1 MLILKFLEVGD
12 SIIISSGGFEMQLIV
27 SGKNIHLSPALKD
40 YAEKKLSSIKKYF
53 DHIIEVDVTLSVDE
67 VRDQTRSK
75 VCEVTVWANGIV
87 LRGKKAS
94 EDLYA
99 SIDLVADKIERQVKK
114 YKEKLKEVSR
124 RQASREERNAIH
136 KVFSLGE
143 NLSKDK
149 GSESETGPRKP
160 KIIRSG
166 TFAMKPMFADEAAE
180 QLDLLKQGFYVFS
193 NAETN
198 QINVIYKR
206 SDGNFGLIE
215 PEF

>member
-1 MLILKFLEVGD
+1 
-12 SIIISSGGFEMQLIV
+12 MQIV
-27 SGKNIHLSPALKD
+27 VTGKNIHLSQALKD

-87 LRGKKAS
+87 MRGKKAS

-99 SIDLVADKIERQVKK
+99 SIDMVADKIERQVKK
-114 YKEKLKEVSR
+114 YKDKQRDLPR
-124 RQASREERNAIH
+124 RQPAKEDRMATHSVLSITPKGKVKVAEE
-136 KVFSLGE
+136 E
-143 NLSKDK
+143 EK
-149 GSESETGPRKP
+149 GIAADTAP
-160 KIIRSG
+160 KIVRSG
-166 TFAMKPMFADEAAE
+166 TFPMKPMFADEAAH
-180 QLDLLKQGFYVFS
+180 QLELLKQGFFVFS

>member
-1 MLILKFLEVGD
+1 
-12 SIIISSGGFEMQLIV
+12 MQLIV

-53 DHIIEVDVTLSVDE
+53 DHIIEVDVNLSVNDS
-67 VRDQTRSK
+67 RDVTRTK

-99 SIDLVADKIERQVKK
+99 SIDLAADKIERQVKK
-114 YKEKLKEVSR
+114 YKEKLKERPKRLTSHTDR
-124 RQASREERNAIH
+124 SAMH
-136 KVFSLGE
+136 KVFSLPE
-143 NLSKDK
+143 VPAKTATP
-149 GSESETGPRKP
+149 EAEPAPRAP
-160 KIIRSG
+160 KIVRSG
-166 TFAMKPMFADEAAE
+166 TFAIKPMFADEAAD
-180 QLDLLKQGFYVFS
+180 QLELLKQGFYVFS

-206 SDGNFGLIE
+206 NDGNFELS
-215 PEF
+215 

>member
-1 MLILKFLEVGD
+1 
-12 SIIISSGGFEMQLIV
+12 MQLIV
-27 SGKNIHLSPALKD
+27 SGKNIHLSAALKE
-40 YAEKKLSSIKKYF
+40 YAERKLSTIKKYF

-67 VRDQTRSK
+67 VKDQTRSK

-99 SIDLVADKIERQVKK
+99 SIDIVADKIERQVKK
-114 YKEKLKEVSR
+114 YKEKLKDRPR
-124 RQASREERNAIH
+124 RHTGRDDLSGIHKIISMPEAAGKNKLLGDEDTEASRA
-136 KVFSLGE
+136 
-143 NLSKDK
+143 
-149 GSESETGPRKP
+149 P
-160 KIIRSG
+160 KIVRSG
-166 TFAMKPMFADEAAE
+166 TFAIKPMFADEAAE
-180 QLDLLKQGFYVFS
+180 QLEMLKQGFFVFS
-193 NAETN
+193 NAETS

>member
-1 MLILKFLEVGD
+1 
-12 SIIISSGGFEMQLIV
+12 MQFVV
-27 SGKNIHLSPALKD
+27 SGKNLHLSPALKD

-67 VRDQTRSK
+67 VRDASLSK
-75 VCEVTVWANGIV
+75 ICEVTVWANGIV
-87 LRGKKAS
+87 LRAKKAS

-99 SIDLVADKIERQVKK
+99 SIDMVADKIERQIKK
-114 YKEKLKEVSR
+114 YKEKLKDKPRRQNSR
-124 RQASREERNAIH
+124 ADRQASH
-136 KVFSLGE
+136 KVISFKEEVAPPEVE
-143 NLSKDK
+143 N
-149 GSESETGPRKP
+149 EPAPPREP
-160 KIIRSG
+160 RIVRSG

-180 QLDLLKQGFYVFS
+180 QLDLLRQGFYVFS

>member
-1 MLILKFLEVGD
+1 
-12 SIIISSGGFEMQLIV
+12 MQLIV
-27 SGKNIHLSPALKD
+27 SGKNIHLSAALKE
-40 YAEKKLSSIKKYF
+40 YAERKLSTIKKYF
-53 DHIIEVDVTLSVDE
+53 DHIIEIDVTLSVDE
-67 VRDQTRSK
+67 VKDQTRSK

-99 SIDLVADKIERQVKK
+99 SIDIVADKIERQVKK
-114 YKEKLKEVSR
+114 YKEKLKDRPR
-124 RQASREERNAIH
+124 RHTGRDDMSAIH
-136 KVFSLGE
+136 KVISMPEPLGKLGQPE
-143 NLSKDK
+143 HDEADPSRA
-149 GSESETGPRKP
+149 PR
-160 KIIRSG
+160 IVRSG
-166 TFAMKPMFADEAAE
+166 TFAIKPMFADEAAE
-180 QLDLLKQGFYVFS
+180 QLEMLKQGFFVFS

>member
-1 MLILKFLEVGD
+1 
-12 SIIISSGGFEMQLIV
+12 MQLIV

-53 DHIIEVDVTLSVDE
+53 DHIIEVDVNLSVNDS
-67 VRDQTRSK
+67 RDAAQSK

-114 YKEKLKEVSR
+114 YKEKLKERPKRLNSHEDR
-124 RQASREERNAIH
+124 SAMH
-136 KVFSLGE
+136 KVFSLPEAVGE
-143 NLSKDK
+143 TSTPEEKAA
-149 GSESETGPRKP
+149 SRTP
-160 KIIRSG
+160 KIVRSG
-166 TFAMKPMFADEAAE
+166 TFAIKPMFADEAAN
-180 QLDLLKQGFYVFS
+180 QLELLKQGFYVFS
-193 NAETN
+193 NAETS

-206 SDGNFGLIE
+206 NDGNFGLIE

>member
-1 MLILKFLEVGD
+1 
-12 SIIISSGGFEMQLIV
+12 MQFIV
-27 SGKNIHLSPALKD
+27 SGKNIHLSPALKE
-40 YAEKKLSSIKKYF
+40 YAEKKLSAIKKYF

-67 VRDQTRSK
+67 VKDQTKSK

-99 SIDLVADKIERQVKK
+99 SIDIVADKIERQVKK
-114 YKEKLKEVSR
+114 YKEKMKLMPRR
-124 RQASREERNAIH
+124 RQGARGDEPMSAVHKIISLAGMPSRTEDSDPDVADPLR
-136 KVFSLGE
+136 
-143 NLSKDK
+143 
-149 GSESETGPRKP
+149 TP
-160 KIIRSG
+160 KIVRSG
-166 TFAMKPMFADEAAE
+166 TFAIKPMFSDEAAE
-180 QLDLLKQGFYVFS
+180 QLEMLKQGFFVFS

>member
-1 MLILKFLEVGD
+1 
-12 SIIISSGGFEMQLIV
+12 MQIV
-27 SGKNIHLSPALKD
+27 VTGKNIHLSQALKE
-40 YAEKKLSSIKKYF
+40 YAEKKLSAIKKYF

-67 VRDQTRSK
+67 VKDQTRSK

-87 LRGKKAS
+87 MRGKKAS

-99 SIDLVADKIERQVKK
+99 SIDMVADKIERQVKK
-114 YKEKLKEVSR
+114 YKDKQRDLPR
-124 RQASREERNAIH
+124 RQPNKEERLATH
-136 KVFSLGE
+136 TV
-143 NLSKDK
+143 LSIKTK
-149 GSESETGPRKP
+149 GGKTKETAAAATPAPDQAPR
-160 KIIRSG
+160 IVRSG
-166 TFAMKPMFADEAAE
+166 TFPMKPMFADEAAQ
-180 QLDLLKQGFYVFS
+180 QLELLKQGFFVFS

>member
-1 MLILKFLEVGD
+1 
-12 SIIISSGGFEMQLIV
+12 MQIVV
-27 SGKNIHLSPALKD
+27 SGKNIHLSQALKD
-40 YAEKKLSSIKKYF
+40 YAEKKLASIKKYF
-53 DHIIEVDVTLSVDE
+53 DHIIEVDVNLSTDD

-99 SIDLVADKIERQVKK
+99 SIDMVADKIERQVKK
-114 YKEKLKEVSR
+114 HKEKLKDVPR
-124 RQASREERNAIH
+124 RQTDKKELAAVHSILSLDTLKAKKADVSEEKTGRA
-136 KVFSLGE
+136 
-143 NLSKDK
+143 DR
-149 GSESETGPRKP
+149 SEHR
-160 KIIRSG
+160 IVRSG
-166 TFAMKPMFADEAAE
+166 TFSIKPMFADEAAE
-180 QLDLLKQGFYVFS
+180 QLDLLKQEFYVFS

-206 SDGNFGLIE
+206 TDGNFGLIE

>member
-1 MLILKFLEVGD
+1 
-12 SIIISSGGFEMQLIV
+12 MQIV
-27 SGKNIHLSPALKD
+27 VTGKNIHLSQALKD

-87 LRGKKAS
+87 MRGKKAS

-99 SIDLVADKIERQVKK
+99 SIDMVADKIERQVKK
-114 YKEKLKEVSR
+114 YKDKQRDLPR
-124 RQASREERNAIH
+124 RQPAKEGRMATHSVLSITPKGKNRAAEEEPGAAAD
-136 KVFSLGE
+136 SA
-143 NLSKDK
+143 
-149 GSESETGPRKP
+149 P
-160 KIIRSG
+160 KIVRSG
-166 TFAMKPMFADEAAE
+166 TFPMKPMFADEAAH
-180 QLDLLKQGFYVFS
+180 QLELLKQGFFVFS

>member
-1 MLILKFLEVGD
+1 
-12 SIIISSGGFEMQLIV
+12 MQFV
-27 SGKNIHLSPALKD
+27 VTGKNIHLSQALKD

-67 VRDQTRSK
+67 VKDQTRSK

-87 LRGKKAS
+87 MRGKKAS

-99 SIDLVADKIERQVKK
+99 SIDMVADKIERQVKK
-114 YKEKLKEVSR
+114 YKDKLRDIPR
-124 RQASREERNAIH
+124 RQPAKKDRLATHTVLSFGPKGAKEEIIDEA
-136 KVFSLGE
+136 
-143 NLSKDK
+143 
-149 GSESETGPRKP
+149 ETAPDTAP
-160 KIIRSG
+160 KIVRSG
-166 TFAMKPMFADEAAE
+166 TFPMKPMFADEAAE
-180 QLDLLKQGFYVFS
+180 QLEMLRQGFFVFS

-206 SDGNFGLIE
+206 TDGNFGLIE